1 MISCWYLESL
11 LKADFQDDS
20 KNNNLRLQQ
29 SNHHNDCHL
38 HKKIRE
44 IRIIRG
50 QKSTQSH
57 EIYWLMVQ
65 G

>member
-29 SNHHNDCHL
+29 SNYAYDFHL
-38 HKKIRE
+38 HSKLE
-44 IRIIRG
+44 PL
-50 QKSTQSH
+50 
-57 EIYWLMVQ
+57 EYFDV
-65 G
+65 

>member
-29 SNHHNDCHL
+29 SNHDYDCHL
-38 HKKIRE
+38 HSKLEFLESFDVE
-44 IRIIRG
+44 I
-50 QKSTQSH
+50 
-57 EIYWLMVQ
+57 
-65 G
+65 

>member
-50 QKSTQSH
+50 QKSTHSH